1 MNTNGMGP
9 VKAPT
14 LYRGVQV
21 PDTLGN
27 NWDTLEAHWWR
38 SGVDL
43 AKAGQEPP
51 IMSTLTIAE
60 LRARQAELTLEA
72 QRTEDRRLS
81 LQTMNSRLRAIK
93 ERDRR
98 TARALEYKALAE
110 WAEGWA

>member
-1 MNTNGMGP
+1 MNQNGAAP
-9 VKAPT
+9 VKAPDS
-14 LYRGVQV
+14 YRGTPV
-21 PDTLGN
+21 PETLTN

-38 SGVDL
+38 SGVDQ
-43 AKAGQEPP
+43 ATAASQPP
-51 IMSTLTIAE
+51 IMSPLTIAE

-72 QRTEDRRLS
+72 RRTEDRRLS